1 MPGVF
6 DLEYFQRALIAAS
19 LVGVL
24 CPVIGVFLV
33 LRRLSL
39 IGDGL
44 GHISFAGVTF
54 GWVVDVYPLLTAA
67 IFAVGGAAALEAL
80 RARRREYADLA
91 LAILFYTGIALGIL
105 FISLA
110 DTFGTSVYSFLFG
123 SIITVSR
130 QDVATVAGLTAVV
143 LAAVTVLYRP
153 LVAVTFDE
161 DLARTAGLP
170 VRWLNLALAV
180 VAALTVVVGIRVVGV
195 LLVAALMAVPVA
207 GALQVARSLRSTLAV
222 AVLFGEVSGVGGLVA
237 SYYLDLAPGGT
248 IVIVAVLLFLG
259 AILFSR
265 GYRSAALILRL
276 RQAPVSPA
284 GRDREE

>member
-1 MPGVF
+1 MPEVF
-6 DLEYFQRALIAAS
+6 GLEYFQRALLAAA

-24 CPVIGVFLV
+24 CPTIGVFLV

-44 GHISFAGVTF
+44 GHISFAGVAF
-54 GWVVDVYPLLTAA
+54 GWLVGIYPLLSAA
-67 IFAVGGAAALEAL
+67 AFAVAGAVGLEVL

-91 LAILFYTGIALGIL
+91 LAILFYTGISLGII

-110 DTFGTSVYSFLFG
+110 DTLGTSVYSFLFG
-123 SIITVSR
+123 SIITVTR
-130 QDVATVAGLTAVV
+130 QDVTTVAGLSLVV
-143 LAAVTVLYRP
+143 LAGVALLYRP
-153 LVAVTFDE
+153 LIAVTFDE

-180 VAALTVVVGIRVVGV
+180 LAAVTVVVGIRVVGV

-207 GALQVARSLRSTLAV
+207 AALQLGRSLRSTMILGV
-222 AVLFGEVSGVGGLVA
+222 CFGELSGVGGLIA

-248 IVIVAVLLFLG
+248 IVIASV
-259 AILFSR
+259 ILFVAAIVVRR
-265 GYRSAALILRL
+265 GYRSVVPMLRM
-276 RQAPVSPA
+276 RQAPITHA
-284 GRDREE
+284 LDDR